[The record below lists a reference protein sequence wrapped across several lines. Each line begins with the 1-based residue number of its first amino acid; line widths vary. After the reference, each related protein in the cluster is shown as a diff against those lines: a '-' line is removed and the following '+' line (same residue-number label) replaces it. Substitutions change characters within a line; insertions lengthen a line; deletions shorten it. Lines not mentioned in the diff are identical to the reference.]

1 MHPINS
7 LAITYLLF
15 TLVSSSIIY
24 GAFRKNLD
32 YSAKYFLIA
41 ELFMATTSAIIFMQN
56 HSPDFYTSESLA
68 AANFFS
74 IGSEIAVLFSIQ
86 SLVKNVAIRRYIFSL
101 FLLTIY
107 VFLIEVIRHYYGSK
121 IIVLIHNIVITSISL
136 SIFISCQFKK
146 DALLANN
153 QFIKAFRWF
162 EFGLI
167 IFAVVR
173 GLGYFT
179 NTMIVPRDNPPSF
192 VIMMFALYVTM
203 SVFRYM
209 SYIGLRITWV
219 DPRTLS
225 INTLNRDLAKA
236 IEEKDHLL
244 RGLIASNR
252 VIGISAL
259 ASSLAHQL
267 SQPLTAISLQAD
279 RSRRELAKSV
289 DNPLLASSLEEISTQ
304 SGKLAELV
312 QNLRQLFSSRNY
324 EFHAFSLNKACVE
337 ILEIVEPT
345 LQSKRIVLIQN
356 LNSEPIMAY
365 GDSIQI
371 QQVLINVFNNA
382 IDVIAHSD
390 HLAKEIRLSITK
402 NEEMAILRVQDSG
415 TGIDAALLPSIFDL
429 YKTTKQ
435 GGLGVG
441 LWLSKAIMERH
452 QGSITASNNTDGGAI
467 FEIQIPLAKSI
478 S

>member
-15 TLVSSSIIY
+15 TLTSSGIIY

-32 YSAKYFLIA
+32 NSAKYFLIA
-41 ELFMATTSAIIFMQN
+41 ELFMATTAAIIFTQN
-56 HSPDFYTSESLA
+56 HSPDLYTSELLA
-68 AANFFS
+68 AGNFFS
-74 IGSEIAVLFSIQ
+74 VGSEIAVLFSIQ
-86 SLVKNVAIRRYIFSL
+86 SLVKNLAFRRYIFSL
-101 FLLTIY
+101 FALAIY
-107 VFLIEVIRHYYGSK
+107 VVLVEIIRHYFGSK

-173 GLGYFT
+173 GLGYFA
-179 NTMIVPRDNPPSF
+179 NTMIVPRDNPQPF
-192 VIMMFALYVTM
+192 VIILFAIYVAM

-219 DPRTLS
+219 DPRTWS
-225 INTLNRDLAKA
+225 KNPFNRDLAKA

-279 RSRRELAKSV
+279 RSRREIAKSI
-289 DNPLLASSLEEISTQ
+289 DNPLLVSSLDEISVQ

-324 EFHAFSLNKACVE
+324 EFHSFSLHKACVE
-337 ILEIVEPT
+337 ILEVVEPT
-345 LQSKRIVLIQN
+345 LQSKKIALIQN
-356 LNSEPIMAY
+356 LEADPQAY

-382 IDVIAHSD
+382 IDVMSNSNSQ
-390 HLAKEIRLSITK
+390 AKEIRLTITQ
-402 NEEMAILRVQDSG
+402 NEKMAILRVQDTG
-415 TGIDAALLPSIFDL
+415 TGIDATLLPSIFEL

-441 LWLSKAIMERH
+441 LWLSKTIMERH
-452 QGSITASNNTDGGAI
+452 QGSITASNGADGGAV

>member
-7 LAITYLLF
+7 LTITYLLF
-15 TLVSSSIIY
+15 TLVSSGIIY

-32 YSAKYFLIA
+32 NSAKYFLIA
-41 ELFMATTSAIIFMQN
+41 ELFMATTAAIIFTQN
-56 HSPDFYTSESLA
+56 HSPDLFPSELLA

-74 IGSEIAVLFSIQ
+74 IGSEIAVLLSIQ

-101 FLLTIY
+101 FALLIY
-107 VFLIEVIRHYYGSK
+107 VCLIEVIRHYYGSK
-121 IIVLIHNIVITSISL
+121 IIILIHNIVITSISL
-136 SIFISCQFKK
+136 SIYFSCKFTSN
-146 DALLANN
+146 LSLASN

-162 EFGLI
+162 ELGLI
-167 IFAVVR
+167 IFSIVR
-173 GLGYFT
+173 GLAYFA
-179 NTMIVPRDNPPSF
+179 NTIIVPRDNPPPF
-192 VIMMFALYVTM
+192 VIIMFTLYVTM

-219 DPRTLS
+219 DPRTWS
-225 INTLNRDLAKA
+225 INPLNRDLAKA

-252 VIGISAL
+252 IIGISAL

-279 RSRRELAKSV
+279 RSRREIAKSV
-289 DNPLLASSLEEISTQ
+289 DNPLLVSSLDEISTQ

-324 EFHAFSLNKACVE
+324 EFHSFSLHKACVE

-345 LQSKRIVLIQN
+345 LQSKRIALIQN
-356 LNSEPIMAY
+356 LESDPQAY

-382 IDVIAHSD
+382 IDVMSNSN
-390 HLAKEIRLSITK
+390 LQAKELQLTITQDDK
-402 NEEMAILRVQDSG
+402 MAILRVQDTG
-415 TGIDAALLPSIFDL
+415 AGIDATLLPSIFEL

-441 LWLSKAIMERH
+441 LWLCKTIMERH
-452 QGSITASNNTDGGAI
+452 QGSISASNSADGGAV

-478 S
+478 P